1 MYVDALETQMVG
13 LAVKYFDIKALKD
26 WQSRII
32 QAALEGKNT
41 LVIQPTGSGKAFAFR
56 FLVF

>member
-1 MYVDALETQMVG
+1 MVG
-13 LAVKYFDIKALKD
+13 LAVKHFDKTLKD

-41 LVIQPTGSGKAFAFR
+41 LVIQPTGIWEKP
-56 FLVF
+56 

>member
-41 LVIQPTGSGKAFAFR
+41 LVIQPTGSEKSLCF
-56 FLVF
+56 